1 MSGSRRH
8 IWVVAGSAGC
18 GKSTVAKHLGAQLNV
33 PYIEGDDFHPPAN
46 IAKMSTG
53 TPLNDEDR
61 WDWLTVLRE
70 EAVRQLEAGNQGVVM
85 TCSALK
91 RKYRDVIRV
100 APYFKH
106 GVDVHIIFL
115 HANIDV
121 LLQRVGARQDHY
133 MGANMVHSQL
143 SILEPPGNDE
153 IDVVT
158 IDVAPP
164 TEEVLRETMARVQA
178 ILDQDGK
185 ATAS

>member
-1 MSGSRRH
+1 MAGPRHH

-18 GKSTVAKHLGAQLNV
+18 GKSTVAKHLGAQLNI

-53 TPLNDEDR
+53 TPLTDEDR

-70 EAVRQLEAGNQGVVM
+70 EAMRQLEAGNEGVVM

-115 HANIDV
+115 HAKLEV
-121 LLQRVGARQDHY
+121 LLQRVGAREGHY
-133 MGANMVHSQL
+133 MGANMVQSQL
-143 SILEPPGNDE
+143 SILEPPESDE
-153 IDVVT
+153 IDVIT

-164 TEEVLRETMARVQA
+164 TEEVLRETMARVREA
-178 ILDQDGK
+178 IDRDDK
-185 ATAS
+185 VAES